1 MNVHMHMTE
10 KWLKLDI
17 THASIQST
25 YLGQATAGNLL
36 NFNRDGD
43 VLERATAI
51 LLSKWCKCVNIAVAF
66 DWASSC
72 GYRNSNIPRQNCTSS
87 SRVLLFLP
95 FSQLKHKTSLKH
107 RISNH
112 IYTHH
117 DHVDLSMSMSKTA
130 GRKTPKKKAIMTS
143 RPSVRFAPTFDDE
156 DDGEQDFQYDFQ
168 HVPAHHHQHQQLGSE
183 QNDPRA
189 AAMQMA
195 ASMGGGSAMSGL
207 VSALGLS
214 IRHHARLIDGDQ
226 LLPAEST
233 AAKKAALAAYDPYQD
248 DDHVSLAP
256 AVELNYEKEARETNR
271 SDGGAS
277 SLRAFVANAGVQSA
291 EESSTRGSSG
301 RSHSTGPAKLEPLV
315 DTSWASRFS
324 LSNWFTKLTSNRS
337 DDTSS
342 RGRQVDREEDEVA
355 AVIREGGARKGGGG
369 SIFYVPPPTYF
380 RTATRHPSRLP
391 AEFATVEDRINAP
404 KRILAA
410 RKRHRRNDS
419 LLRLTV
425 LMLCFVL
432 SLTFAL
438 YFGSGKFG
446 LAITSL
452 AYERKVARINEID
465 SNQKHAM
472 EDIFYPEWWES
483 EKGIPDMASRSVDF
497 MPTIEYNVADVDTPR
512 APGRIE
518 TPFFWLVP
526 RSGANAVRTVMWKCL
541 RLAEA
546 SEAGAGEELNVLKI
560 VDGEDKR
567 HVNVDLS
574 TSKGIAH
581 AKELNLASSG
591 VPDVII
597 SGDMHGTLELFNNLN
612 RARVFAVFRNPI
624 ERAISKYYADLASDP
639 EVFGMTLSQYVRSGG
654 HRVQN
659 NYLTRHLSGRYGGKL
674 DVFHLDVAR
683 EFLRRK
689 FVVGLSRDLPATTN
703 LFTNV
708 FGWNNTAAIMGM
720 DNAEQCYQNIFNAL
734 TDSSPPSVD
743 EGSEGWKLL
752 VSQNWFDLKL
762 YEYAEYLFQQQ
773 MKQLTKKGS
782 LSLGAKA

>member
-1 MNVHMHMTE
+1 M
-10 KWLKLDI
+10 
-17 THASIQST
+17 A
-25 YLGQATAGNLL
+25 
-36 NFNRDGD
+36 
-43 VLERATAI
+43 
-51 LLSKWCKCVNIAVAF
+51 
-66 DWASSC
+66 
-72 GYRNSNIPRQNCTSS
+72 
-87 SRVLLFLP
+87 
-95 FSQLKHKTSLKH
+95 
-107 RISNH
+107 
-112 IYTHH
+112 
-117 DHVDLSMSMSKTA
+117 
-130 GRKTPKKKAIMTS
+130 S
-143 RPSVRFAPTFDDE
+143 RPSVTFAPSFGSEDE
-156 DDGEQDFQYDFQ
+156 GEQDFQYDF
-168 HVPAHHHQHQQLGSE
+168 HNVAAHQQQHMGPDH
-183 QNDPRA
+183 NDPRA
-189 AAMQMA
+189 AAMQTTG
-195 ASMGGGSAMSGL
+195 MGGGGRPNLLGAYALNSGIVGASSRNLNSAIGADDGRSL
-207 VSALGLS
+207 VGALGQS
-214 IRHHARLIDGDQ
+214 IRHHARMIDGDQ

-256 AVELNYEKEARETNR
+256 AVELNYEKEAREVKQH
-271 SDGGAS
+271 DGGSAA
-277 SLRAFVANAGVQSA
+277 LRAFAANASVQGA
-291 EESSTRGSSG
+291 NENSTGGSG
-301 RSHSTGPAKLEPLV
+301 RIHGAGQSSVAPLAET
-315 DTSWASRFS
+315 TSSRFS
-324 LSNWFTKLTSNRS
+324 LSNWFTNSFSNLS
-337 DDTSS
+337 D
-342 RGRQVDREEDEVA
+342 RGAKARFSETEEDEVV
-355 AVIREGGARKGGGG
+355 AVIRDGGTGLKGGG
-369 SIFYVPPPTYF
+369 SKLFVPPPTYF

-391 AEFATVEDRINAP
+391 AEFSTVEDRINAP

-419 LLRLTV
+419 FFRLVV
-425 LMLCFVL
+425 LVLCFAL
-432 SLTFAL
+432 SLTFAVYL
-438 YFGSGKFG
+438 GSGKFG

-452 AYERKVARINEID
+452 AYERKAARLKDIEIT
-465 SNQKHAM
+465 QQAM
-472 EDIFYPEWWES
+472 EEVFYPEWWED
-483 EKGIPDMASRSVDF
+483 EKGIPDMASRNVEF
-497 MPTIEYNVADVDTPR
+497 MPTVEYNAADVDTPR

-526 RSGANAVRTVMWKCL
+526 RSGANAVRTVMWRCL

-567 HVNVDLS
+567 YVNVDLS
-574 TSKGIAH
+574 TSKGLAH

-639 EVFGMTLSQYVRSGG
+639 DVAGMTLTQYVRQGG

-674 DVFHLDVAR
+674 EVFHLDVAR

-689 FVVGLSRDLPATTN
+689 FVVGLARDLPATTN
-703 LFTNV
+703 LFTHV
-708 FGWNNTAAIMGM
+708 YGWNNTAAIMGM
-720 DNAEQCYQNIFNAL
+720 DNAEQCYQTIFNAL

-773 MKQLTKKGS
+773 IDQLKKKGS
-782 LSLGAKA
+782 LKLKATA